1 MKLSRFLAFCLFMLL
16 SLSFITVAVAQ
27 SSVFDIIQVPQ
38 NLTIEDAIFK
48 VSTWIM
54 AVIIFIIAR
63 LSNKVPFLKKIPS
76 KWLMALSVAIA
87 VGFVLFKMG
96 FTTGNQAILA
106 FIGSSAFHELLK
118 LFFKKEKIPIS
129 QTSESNNQNTEFE
142 SIGDTPKI
150 EG

>member
-1 MKLSRFLAFCLFMLL
+1 MKLSRFLAFCLFLIM
-16 SLSFITVAVAQ
+16 SVCAMTVAMAQ
-27 SSVFDIIQVPQ
+27 SSFGDIIQVPQ
-38 NLTIEDAIFK
+38 NLTVEDAVFK
-48 VSTWIM
+48 ISTWIM
-54 AVIIFIIAR
+54 AVIIFIVAR
-63 LSNKVPFLKKIPS
+63 LSNKVPFLQKIPS

-118 LFFKKEKIPIS
+118 LFLKKESIPIS
-129 QTSESNNQNTEFE
+129 QTSESNNRNTEFE